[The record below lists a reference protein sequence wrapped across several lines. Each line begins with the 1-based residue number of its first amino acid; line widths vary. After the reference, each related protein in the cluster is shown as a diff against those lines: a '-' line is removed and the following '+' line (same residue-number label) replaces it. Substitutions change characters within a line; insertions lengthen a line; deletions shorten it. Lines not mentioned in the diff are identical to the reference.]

1 MGHIYQTIR
10 YSHRLTKGSLAY
22 LNYPAQIMFKS
33 SKALSV
39 MIMGTFIPDLRR
51 KYPFHEYIS
60 TSLLVVGLILFTSV
74 DA

>member
-1 MGHIYQTIR
+1 
-10 YSHRLTKGSLAY
+10 
-22 LNYPAQIMFKS
+22 MFKS
-33 SKALSV
+33 NKALSV
-39 MIMGTFIPDLRR
+39 MIMGTFIPDLQR